1 MKKLL
6 MTTAILIALMAPASA
21 QAVLTVAG
29 GNPFQKLDDQEKD
42 LLARQVVISL
52 NFEKCGGTLTKQQ
65 AEKNAQVLQ
74 WLSSDVL
81 NNTAYV
87 ERQLDQFGCI
97 RIRYLHYI
105 MIMPSPPPPPSTG
118 ERYDLRQLR

>member
-1 MKKLL
+1 ML
-6 MTTAILIALMAPASA
+6 
-21 QAVLTVAG
+21 
-29 GNPFQKLDDQEKD
+29 
-42 LLARQVVISL
+42 SL

-87 ERQLDQFGCI
+87 ERQSCV
-97 RIRYLHYI
+97 RIRHLYYI
-105 MIMPSPPPPPSTG
+105 SIMPSPPPRPSTG
-118 ERYDLRQLR
+118 ERYDLRQ

>member
-1 MKKLL
+1 MMARLL
-6 MTTAILIALMAPASA
+6 TTTALLIL
-21 QAVLTVAG
+21 LTGATTAAER
-29 GNPFQKLDDQEKD
+29 NPFQKLDDEEKD
-42 LLARQVVISL
+42 LLARQVVLTL

-87 ERQLDQFGCI
+87 ERELAQFGCV
-97 RIRYLHYI
+97 RIRHLYYI
-105 MIMPSPPPPPSTG
+105 LIMPSPPPPPSTG
-118 ERYDLRQLR
+118 ERYDLRRR